1 MKREEPATRL
11 VDPFGDEVSGVDV
24 ACVEGLL
31 ILERVMD
38 LCVRHGAGVEP
49 YVDEVRLALHRA
61 AGRGDEY
68 DVVHVRAMQVD
79 AVVILGR
86 VGLGHEAVVF
96 IGIALHEARFDG
108 AFDLGVEFADRA
120 DTLLFRVVIRA
131 PNGQRRAP
139 IATAAQVPVLQVL
152 EPFAEATRA
161 SALWLPVDRIVELD
175 HAIAAGGG
183 ADKPAVKRIVKD
195 GLIGAP
201 AVRIVVHVFLDLESQ
216 PLLLEHDTEVDVE
229 RILVVGVGE
238 GGIVIVL
245 HVAPCVFL
253 I

>member
-1 MKREEPATRL
+1 MEREEPATRL
-11 VDPFGDEVSGVDV
+11 VDPFGDKVGGVDV

-61 AGRGDEY
+61 AGGGDEH
-68 DVVHVRAMQVD
+68 DVVHIGAMQID

-96 IGIALHEARFDG
+96 IGIALHEARFHG
-108 AFDLGVEFADRA
+108 AFDLGVEFADGA
-120 DTLLFRVVIRA
+120 DALLLCVVFRA
-131 PNGQRRAP
+131 PNGQRRTP

-161 SALWLPVDRIVELD
+161 CALWLPVDRIVELD

-229 RILVVGVGE
+229 RILFVGVGE

>member
-11 VDPFGDEVSGVDV
+11 VDPFSDKVSGVDF

-38 LCVRHGAGVEP
+38 LCVRHSAGVEP

-61 AGRGDEY
+61 PCGGDEH

-86 VGLGHEAVVF
+86 VGVGHEAAVL
-96 IGIALHEARFDG
+96 IGIALHEARLHG
-108 AFDLGVEFADRA
+108 AFDLGVEFADGA
-120 DTLLFRVVIRA
+120 DALLFRVVIRA
-131 PNGQRRAP
+131 PNGQRCAP
-139 IATAAQVPVLQVL
+139 VAATTQVPVLQVL
-152 EPFAEATRA
+152 EPFAEATR
-161 SALWLPVDRIVELD
+161 SGALRLPVDRVVELD

-183 ADKPAVKRIVKD
+183 ADKPAVQGIVKD

>member
-1 MKREEPATRL
+1 MKREEPASRL
-11 VDPFGDEVSGVDV
+11 VDPFSDEVSGVDL

-38 LCVRHGAGVEP
+38 LRVRHGARVEP

-61 AGRGDEY
+61 AGRGDKH

-86 VGLGHEAVVF
+86 VGLGHEAVIL
-96 IGIALHEARFDG
+96 IGIALHETRFDG
-108 AFDLGVEFADRA
+108 AFDLGVEFADGA
-120 DTLLFRVVIRA
+120 DALLLRIVFRA
-131 PNGQRRAP
+131 PNGQRCAP

-161 SALWLPVDRIVELD
+161 GALWLPVDRIVELD

>member
-1 MKREEPATRL
+1 MEREEPATRL
-11 VDPFGDEVSGVDV
+11 VDPFGDKVSGVDL
-24 ACVEGLL
+24 ACVEDLL

-38 LCVRHGAGVEP
+38 LCVRHGARVEP
-49 YVDEVRLALHRA
+49 YVDEVRLTLHRA
-61 AGRGDEY
+61 PCGGDEH

-86 VGLGHEAVVF
+86 VSVGHEAVVL
-96 IGIALHEARFDG
+96 IGIAFHEARFHG
-108 AFDLGVEFADRA
+108 ALDLGVEFADGA
-120 DTLLFRVVIRA
+120 DALLFRIVVRA
-131 PNGQRRAP
+131 PNGQRCAP

-152 EPFAEATRA
+152 EPFAEATR
-161 SALWLPVDRIVELD
+161 SGALWLPIDRVVELD

>member
-11 VDPFGDEVSGVDV
+11 VDPFSNKVSGVDL

-49 YVDEVRLALHRA
+49 YVDEVRLAFHRA
-61 AGRGDEY
+61 PCGGDEH

-108 AFDLGVEFADRA
+108 AFDLGVEFADGA
-120 DTLLFRVVIRA
+120 DALLFRVVIRA
-131 PNGQRRAP
+131 PNGQRCAP
-139 IATAAQVPVLQVL
+139 VATAAKVPVLQVL

-161 SALWLPVDRIVELD
+161 SALRLPVDRVVELD
-175 HAIAAGGG
+175 HAVAASSG

-229 RILVVGVGE
+229 RILFVGVGE